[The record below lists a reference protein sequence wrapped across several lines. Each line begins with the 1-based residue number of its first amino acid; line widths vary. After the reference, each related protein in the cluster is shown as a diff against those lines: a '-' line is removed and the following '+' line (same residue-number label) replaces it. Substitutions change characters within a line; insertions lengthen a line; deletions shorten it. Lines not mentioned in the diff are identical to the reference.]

1 MATGGPSE
9 REFDVVLYGASGF
22 VGKLTAQH
30 IAQSAPDYARIAV
43 AGRSARKL
51 QAVLDEIGG
60 VAHTWPIIEADAEDP
75 GSLAEMAARTRVV
88 VTTVGPYA
96 KYGLPLVEAC
106 VNAGTD
112 YADLTG
118 EQLFVRDTIERFHE
132 RAQETGSRIV
142 HSCGFDSVPSDLNVY
157 QIFQQALAD
166 DAGELGDTT
175 LYVKALRGGMSGGT
189 VASGRRQMER
199 EAEDPALAQVVKDPY
214 TFSTDR
220 ELEPDLGSQPDSG
233 FGKASD
239 IDPELK
245 GWTAT
250 FLMAPY
256 NTRIVRR
263 TNGLLG
269 WAYGKQFKYREV
281 MGTGSS
287 VAAPILA
294 AATSGGLGAMWK
306 FGPTLFKRAPKK
318 IIDRILPAPGS
329 GPSEEARLKG
339 FFVIETYAQT
349 SSGARYKS
357 TFAQQGDPGYA
368 ATAVMLGEAGLCLA
382 LDRDKLS
389 ALTGV
394 ITPAAAMG
402 DALPRRLRAA
412 GVKLETER
420 VAERS
425 TVS

>member
-9 REFDVVLYGASGF
+9 REFDVILYGASGF
-22 VGKLTAQH
+22 VGRLTAQH
-30 IAQSAPDYARIAV
+30 LAQSAPDYARIAL
-43 AGRSARKL
+43 AGRSKQKL
-51 QAVLDEIGG
+51 QAVIDEIGG
-60 VAHTWPIIEADAEDP
+60 VAHTWPVVEADASDP
-75 GSLAEMAARTRVV
+75 ASLAAMASRTRTV

-118 EQLFVRDTIERFHE
+118 EQLFVHDSIEQFHE
-132 RAQETGSRIV
+132 RAEETGARIV
-142 HSCGFDSVPSDLNVY
+142 HSCGFDSIPSDLNVY
-157 QIFQQALAD
+157 SIYQQALAD
-166 DAGELGDTT
+166 DTGELTDTT
-175 LYVKALRGGMSGGT
+175 LYVKAMRGGMSGGT

-199 EAEDPALAQVVKDPY
+199 ESENPELARIVKDPY

-220 ELEPDLGSQPDSG
+220 TLEPDLGDQKDNG

-239 IDPELK
+239 IDPSLK

-256 NTRIVRR
+256 NTRVVRR

-269 WAYGKQFKYREV
+269 WAYGKQFRYREV
-281 MGTGSS
+281 MGTGAS
-287 VAAPILA
+287 VASPLFA
-294 AATSGGLGAMWK
+294 AALSGALGAMWK
-306 FGPTLFKRAPKK
+306 FGPTLFRRAPQKV
-318 IIDRILPAPGS
+318 IDRVLPQPGS

-339 FFVIETYAQT
+339 FFVIETYANT
-349 SSGARYKS
+349 SSGARYKA
-357 TFAQQGDPGYA
+357 TFAAQGDPGYA

-382 LDRDKLS
+382 LDRDQLS

-402 DALPRRLRAA
+402 EALPRRLRAA
-412 GVKLETER
+412 GVKMETER
-420 VAERS
+420 INN
-425 TVS
+425 

>member
-9 REFDVVLYGASGF
+9 REFDLILYGASGF
-22 VGKLTAQH
+22 VGRLTAQH
-30 IAQSAPDYARIAV
+30 LAQSAPDYARIAL
-43 AGRSARKL
+43 AGRSKQKL
-51 QAVLDEIGG
+51 QAVIDEIGG
-60 VAHTWPIIEADAEDP
+60 VAHTWPVVEADASDP
-75 GSLAEMAARTRVV
+75 ASLAAMAGRTRTV

-118 EQLFVRDTIERFHE
+118 EQLFVHDSIEKFHE
-132 RAQETGSRIV
+132 RAQETGARIV
-142 HSCGFDSVPSDLNVY
+142 HSCGFDSIPSDLNVY
-157 QIFQQALAD
+157 SIYQQALAD
-166 DAGELGDTT
+166 DAGELSDTT
-175 LYVKALRGGMSGGT
+175 LYVKAMRGGMSGGT

-199 EAEDPALAQVVKDPY
+199 ESENPELARIVKDPY

-220 ELEPDLGSQPDSG
+220 TLEPDLGDQKDSG

-239 IDPELK
+239 IDPSLK

-256 NTRIVRR
+256 NTRVVRR

-269 WAYGKQFKYREV
+269 WAYGKQFRYREV

-287 VAAPILA
+287 VASPLFA
-294 AATSGGLGAMWK
+294 AALSGALGAMWK
-306 FGPTLFKRAPKK
+306 FGPTLFRRAPQKV
-318 IIDRILPAPGS
+318 IDRVLPQPGS

-339 FFVIETYAQT
+339 FFVIETYADT
-349 SSGARYKS
+349 SSGARYKA
-357 TFAQQGDPGYA
+357 TFAAQGDPGYA

-382 LDRDKLS
+382 LDRDQLS

-402 DALPRRLRAA
+402 EALPTRLRAA
-412 GVKLETER
+412 GVKMETER
-420 VAERS
+420 INA
-425 TVS
+425 